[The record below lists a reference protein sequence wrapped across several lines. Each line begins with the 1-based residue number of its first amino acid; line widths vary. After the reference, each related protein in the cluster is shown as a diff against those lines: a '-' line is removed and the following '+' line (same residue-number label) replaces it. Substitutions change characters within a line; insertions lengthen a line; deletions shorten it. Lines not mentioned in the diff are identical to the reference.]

1 MLHRLCRHPSIAAS
15 LSPLLSFVFV
25 FVLAAM
31 MAMTVLGGEIPAEQ
45 DAKPAGGA
53 AAVKRTVLITGANRG
68 LGLEFA
74 RQYHEAGWDVIAT
87 ARDPDAAADLKAL
100 GVSIEALDVADAASV
115 AAMAQRLQGRPIDLL
130 INNAGI
136 AGGPAGRLEGAKMDD
151 FERTMQVNTSGPMR
165 VTQALLA
172 NLRAGQGK
180 MVVSISS
187 KLGSI
192 ELNTGGR
199 SYGYCVSKAALNMFM
214 RNLAAELRGAGF
226 ICIAMSPG
234 WVQTDL
240 GGPSAQLTPEQSI
253 KGMKKVIDGLKPEDS
268 GKFWNHEGAIVPW

>member
-1 MLHRLCRHPSIAAS
+1 MLHQDGQHPSKAPRLSSLFSCAFVFAVVALIVMTVPGAAS
-15 LSPLLSFVFV
+15 S
-25 FVLAAM
+25 AA
-31 MAMTVLGGEIPAEQ
+31 Q
-45 DAKPAGGA
+45 DAKPAGGGA
-53 AAVKRTVLITGANRG
+53 MSKRTVLITGANRG

-74 RQYHEAGWDVIAT
+74 RQYHEAGWDVIGT
-87 ARDPDAAADLKAL
+87 ARDPGAAADLRAL
-100 GVSIEALDVADAASV
+100 GVSIEALDVADGASV
-115 AAMAQRLQGRPIDLL
+115 AAMAQRLKGRAIDLL

-136 AGGPAGRLEGAKMDD
+136 AGGPAGRLEDAKMDD
-151 FERTMQVNTSGPMR
+151 FERTMQVNISGPMR
-165 VTQALLA
+165 VTQALLV

-180 MVVSISS
+180 TVVSISS

-214 RNLAAELRGAGF
+214 RNLAAELRKDGF

-240 GGPSAQLTPEQSI
+240 GGPTAQLTPVQSI
-253 KGMKKVIDGLKPEDS
+253 KGMKKVIDGLKPDDS
-268 GKFWNHEGAIVPW
+268 GKFWNHEGAIIPW